1 VSRAEAEGGG
11 EGKGPGAGVAPVPR
25 LHLVTDDA
33 TLTRDGFVA
42 AALDVAEAL
51 AESRGGSGGGERTG
65 WEGVST
71 AFHLRG
77 PGVSGRG
84 LWELGRRLAEPL
96 QARGLRF
103 LVNDRA
109 DVARA
114 LGADGVHLAGRSLPA
129 PWVREWLGPEAIL
142 GRSIHDPDEVRTE
155 GAVDPGQVGRRERAS
170 LDYLMVGTLWATTS
184 HPGRLGAGIQRLLR
198 VRSAMEKAG
207 DASVLPLIGIG
218 GVTPERVTDVLGGGG
233 YGVAVR
239 GGVWE
244 ASDPAA
250 AAVRFRD
257 RLRESSGRKGS
268 EGYE

>member
-1 VSRAEAEGGG
+1 M
-11 EGKGPGAGVAPVPR
+11 
-25 LHLVTDDA
+25 
-33 TLTRDGFVA
+33 A
-42 AALDVAEAL
+42 AALEVAEAL
-51 AESRGGSGGGERTG
+51 AAAGGGSGGEPGSG
-65 WEGVST
+65 SGGIPA

-77 PGVSGRG
+77 PGFSGRA
-84 LWELGRRLAEPL
+84 LWELGRRLVEPL

-114 LGADGVHLAGRSLPA
+114 LGVDGVHLAERSLPA
-129 PWVREWLGPEAIL
+129 SWVREWLGPDALL
-142 GRSIHDPDEVRTE
+142 GRSIHDPEYAGTE
-155 GAVDPGQVGRRERAS
+155 GAVASSPAGRRERAS

-198 VRSAMEKAG
+198 VRSVIQEAG
-207 DASVLPLIGIG
+207 VNTVLPLIGIG
-218 GVTPERVTDVLGGGG
+218 GVTPERVSEVLNGGG
-233 YGVAVR
+233 YGVAVK
-239 GGVWE
+239 GGVWD